1 MSIEFYNKNAEEF
14 YNGTVNADMSAT
26 CDKFLKYIK
35 HGGKILDAGCGS
47 GRDSLYFL
55 KRGYEVV
62 SIDASEE
69 MVKMSSRLTG
79 QKTLKMRFDEINFD
93 TEFDGVWACASLLHV
108 PKSDIEEVLRKLVKS
123 LKTEGILFASFKYGN
138 NELIRDNRLFNSYDE
153 DGLQDLLKMV
163 AELELID
170 IWKTQ
175 DVRPGREGES
185 WVSCICKIK
194 GAGRI
199 L

>member
-35 HGGKILDAGCGS
+35 HGGRILDVGCGS

-62 SIDASEE
+62 SVDASEK
-69 MVKMSSRLTG
+69 MVESSSLLTG
-79 QKTLKMRFDEINFD
+79 QKTILMRFDEIRFEN
-93 TEFDGVWACASLLHV
+93 EFDGIWACASLLHV
-108 PKSDIEEVLRKLVKS
+108 PKSDIEDILRKLVKG

-138 NELIRDNRLFNSYDE
+138 NEVIRDERLFNSYDE
-153 DGLQDLLKMV
+153 EGLQGLLRSTP
-163 AELELID
+163 ELKLID

-185 WVSCICKIK
+185 WVSCICKK
-194 GAGRI
+194 
-199 L
+199 